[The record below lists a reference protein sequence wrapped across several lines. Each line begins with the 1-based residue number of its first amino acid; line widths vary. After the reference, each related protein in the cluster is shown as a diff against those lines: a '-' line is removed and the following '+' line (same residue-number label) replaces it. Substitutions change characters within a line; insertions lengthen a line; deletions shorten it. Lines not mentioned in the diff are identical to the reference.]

1 MKFTEILEEL
11 RKGKKVTREKWEK
24 DKTKRYKYI
33 QLEHGKCIAFLKDDV
48 SKDIYQG
55 ADYMGCIFDIG
66 DFTAE
71 DWKIYKEKEKNKIWK
86 PKEGEAYYVILTRG
100 FIDYTI
106 YDSDNRDDN
115 ERLSFGNCFKTRE
128 EAEHMLEKIKIINK
142 LKELSNFNFGDDINE
157 IKYSIGYDVN
167 TKKVC
172 SNMNRFTRIMPFEV
186 YFASNEDCQ
195 KAIEIIGEENLK
207 KYYFDIVEEEK

>member
-1 MKFTEILEEL
+1 MKFTEMLEEL
-11 RKGKKVTREKWEK
+11 KKGKKVTREKWEK

-86 PKEGEAYYVILTRG
+86 PEEGETYFYISSVGDVESET
-100 FIDYTI
+100 
-106 YDSDNRDDN
+106 YDSDTYIDN
-115 ERLSFGNCFKTRE
+115 ARLEFTNIFRTEE
-128 EAEHMLEKIKIINK
+128 EANIMARKLQIIAK
-142 LKELSNFNFGDDINE
+142 LRKLYNVDF
-157 IKYSIGYDVN
+157 
-167 TKKVC
+167 
-172 SNMNRFTRIMPFEV
+172 
-186 YFASNEDCQ
+186 NEDLDKQ
-195 KAIEIIGEENLK
+195 KR
-207 KYYFDIVEEEK
+207 

>member
-71 DWKIYKEKEKNKIWK
+71 NWNIYKEKEKNKIWK
-86 PKEGEAYYVILTRG
+86 PKEGEAYYVILTHG

-106 YDSDNRDDN
+106 YDSDNRADN
-115 ERLSFGNCFKTRE
+115 ERLSFGNCFKTKE

-142 LKELSNFNFGDDINE
+142 LKELSNVDFNEDFDEQKWYITYNHRT
-157 IKYSIGYDVN
+157 KSIECDTTYHVQ
-167 TKKVC
+167 
-172 SNMNRFTRIMPFEV
+172 RMPFCI
-186 YFASNEDCQ
+186 YFKNQEDCG
-195 KAIEIIGEENLK
+195 KAIDTIGEYDLK

>member
-11 RKGKKVTREKWEK
+11 RKGKKATREKWEK
-24 DKTKRYKYI
+24 DKAKRYKYI

-71 DWKIYKEKEKNKIWK
+71 DWKIYKEKEKNKSWK
-86 PKEGEAYYVILTRG
+86 PKEGDTIFYISESGRVISGTFLSLLP
-100 FIDYTI
+100 
-106 YDSDNRDDN
+106 SDNDKVLFN
-115 ERLSFGNCFKTRE
+115 NAFQTAE

-142 LKELSNFNFGDDINE
+142 LRDLSNINFNDTSDEAHYAIAYDVEANE
-157 IKYSIGYDVN
+157 ITFNVSYYYKDL
-167 TKKVC
+167 
-172 SNMNRFTRIMPFEV
+172 PFNI
-186 YFASNEDCQ
+186 YFATKEDCK
-195 KAIEIIGEENLK
+195 KAVETIGEENLK
-207 KYYFDIVEEEK
+207 KYYFDIED

>member
-71 DWKIYKEKEKNKIWK
+71 DWNIYKEKEKNKIWK
-86 PKEGEAYYVILTRG
+86 PKEGEAYYVILTHG

-106 YDSDNRDDN
+106 YDSDNRADN
-115 ERLSFGNCFKTRE
+115 ERLSFGNCFKTKE

-142 LKELSNFNFGDDINE
+142 LKELSNVDFNEDFYEQKWYITYNHRT
-157 IKYSIGYDVN
+157 KSIECDTTYHVQ
-167 TKKVC
+167 
-172 SNMNRFTRIMPFEV
+172 RMPFCI
-186 YFASNEDCQ
+186 YFKNQEDCG
-195 KAIEIIGEENLK
+195 KAIDTIGEYDLK